1 MKKNIKY
8 YFNPETLTYDNF
20 KNHRI
25 EKLFRFAGL
34 AASVTLIVLLII
46 SISIYRTKSPD
57 EKLLRQEVQFY
68 KKQLNKLNEKYEQ
81 VNSSLTDLEKKD
93 NEVYR
98 VIFEAEPLPKSVL
111 EAGTGGTDKYKDIEG
126 YNASEA
132 IITSNQKL
140 DALGAKLSVLN
151 QSYKEL
157 MKLAIQKKNMLS
169 TLPAIQPVADK
180 DLNEIA
186 SGFGMRIHPIYHTL
200 HMHEGLDFAAPR
212 GTKVYATGD
221 GIVEKVEFNGRGL
234 GNFIVINHSFGYETV
249 YGHLSK
255 QLVRTGQKV
264 KRGSVIGLV
273 GSTGLSTAPHLHYEV
288 VKGNKKVN
296 PINYFHNDLNPADYE
311 KLVKLANRANK
322 SFD

>member
-1 MKKNIKY
+1 MKKNVKY
-8 YFNPETLTYDNF
+8 YFNPETLTYDHF
-20 KNHRI
+20 KNHKI
-25 EKLFRFAGL
+25 EKFFRFAGL
-34 AASVTLIVLLII
+34 IASFTLIILLII
-46 SISIYRTKSPD
+46 SISVYRTKSPD
-57 EKLLRQEVQFY
+57 EKQLRQEVQFY
-68 KKQLNKLNEKYEQ
+68 KHQLNKLNEKYEQ

-98 VIFEAEPLPKSVL
+98 VIFEADPLPASVL
-111 EAGTGGTDKYKDIEG
+111 DAGTGGTEKYRDIEG
-126 YNASEA
+126 YDASAA

-140 DALGAKLSVLN
+140 DGLSGKLSVLT

-157 MKLAIQKKNMLS
+157 MDLAVQKKKMLS
-169 TLPAIQPVADK
+169 TLPAIQPVANK
-180 DLNEIA
+180 DLKEIA

-200 HMHEGLDFAAPR
+200 HMHEGLDFAAPK

-221 GIVEKVEFNGRGL
+221 GIVEKVEFNGRGF
-234 GNFIVINHSFGYETV
+234 GNFIVINHGFGYETL

-255 QLVRTGQKV
+255 QLVRPGQKV

-288 VKGNKKVN
+288 VKGGKKVN
-296 PINYFHNDLNPADYE
+296 PINYFHNDLSAADYE
-311 KLVKLANRANK
+311 RLVKLANRANK